1 MSSTQQFD
9 PKDPAEIVPLTFDFS
24 ALAASVSTPV
34 IQVTRIAGDADPN
47 PAAMLIGSAQISGA
61 KVVQKAGGGL
71 DGRYKIRCDVNGD
84 GGAHWAL
91 TGTLPVET
99 Q

>member
-1 MSSTQQFD
+1 MSTQQFD

-24 ALAASVSTPV
+24 NLASGVSSPV
-34 IQVTRIAGDADPN
+34 ITVTRAAGDADPS
-47 PAAMLIGSAQISGA
+47 PASMLVGSPQVSGA
-61 KVVQKAGGGL
+61 LVVQKAGGGL
-71 DGRYKIRCDVNGD
+71 DGRYKFRCEVNGD
-84 GGAHWAL
+84 SGAHWAL

>member
-1 MSSTQQFD
+1 MSIQQFD

-24 ALAASVSTPV
+24 NLATGVSSPV
-34 IQVTRIAGDADPN
+34 ITVTRAAGDADPS
-47 PAAMLIGSAQISGA
+47 PTSMLVGSPQVSGA
-61 KVVQKAGGGL
+61 LVVQKAGGGL
-71 DGRYKIRCDVNGD
+71 DGRYKFRCEVNGD
-84 GGAHWAL
+84 SGAHWAL